1 MTPTPQTVVVRSG
14 SQGEVLG
21 FVCIDSTIND
31 RARGGLRL
39 MPDVSQDELE
49 KLARAMTLK
58 YGFLGLPQGGAKGGV
73 LGDPE
78 TSAEVRASVLL
89 RFARA
94 AAPLLARRTYVP
106 DADMG
111 TSGGDVQRML
121 DGIGVRISPRE
132 YRGSRSGD
140 YTAGTVF
147 EAARAAVGI
156 RGMALEGCRVAIEGF
171 GKVGS
176 PLAEMFVRTGARVV
190 AISTKA
196 GGLYNPRGLDI
207 AALRERGRAAGSSVV
222 TEAHLGDRINATE
235 LKRVPADVF
244 CPCARH
250 DSVREDDVPT
260 MPATVIS
267 CGANSP
273 IIPAAERLLW
283 ERGVICVPDFVANSG
298 GVLGGT
304 MEFAGW
310 RPGEIFDFYDR
321 RFRARVEWLI
331 RDAQRSGQP
340 LRVAAETLA
349 FARFEDVKRQAERG
363 SWARRGMQAALAVYR
378 EGWLPGRLV
387 RRMSDEYFQRRLS

>member
-1 MTPTPQTVVVRSG
+1 MTPTSQTHVVRPG
-14 SQGEVLG
+14 PDGEVLG
-21 FVCIDSTIND
+21 YVCVDSTING

-39 MPDVSQDELE
+39 MPDVTQDELE

-78 TSAEVRASVLL
+78 ASAGERASVLL

-94 AAPLLARRTYVP
+94 AAPLLMPRTYVP

-111 TSGGDVQRML
+111 MTGSDVQRML
-121 DGIGVRISPRE
+121 ESIGVRISRRE

-147 EAARAAVGI
+147 EAARAAAGI
-156 RGMALEGCRVAIEGF
+156 QAVAIEGCRIAIEGF
-171 GKVGS
+171 GKVGG

-190 AISTKA
+190 AISTTA

-207 AALRERGRAAGSSVV
+207 ATLRERGRRMGGAVV
-222 TEAHLGDRINATE
+222 MEPGLGDRIDTTE
-235 LKRVPADVF
+235 LKRVPADIF

-250 DSVREDDVPT
+250 DSVHEDDVPT
-260 MPATVIS
+260 MPARVIS

-273 IIPAAERLLW
+273 VTPAAEQRLW
-283 ERGVICVPDFVANSG
+283 ERGVLCVPDFVANSG

-310 RPGEIFDFYDR
+310 RPGEILDFCGR
-321 RFRARVEWLI
+321 RFGARVASLI
-331 RDAQRSGQP
+331 CDAQRSGQS
-340 LRVAAETLA
+340 LRAAAETLA
-349 FARFEDVKRQAERG
+349 LARFDEVKRQAERT
-363 SWARRGMQAALAVYR
+363 SWGRHGVQAALAIYR

-387 RRMSDEYFQRRLS
+387 HWLSDGYFRRRVS